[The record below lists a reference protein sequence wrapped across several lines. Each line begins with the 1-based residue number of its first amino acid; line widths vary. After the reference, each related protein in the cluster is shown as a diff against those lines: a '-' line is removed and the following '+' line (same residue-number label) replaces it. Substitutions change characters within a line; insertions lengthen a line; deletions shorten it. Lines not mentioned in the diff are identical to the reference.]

1 MDDGTRR
8 TVIDGVEAHVR
19 GFFAG
24 HEVEAVEYDLGE
36 GRRDAVPGL
45 RVLVV
50 GPGPRGSRWTYVTAG
65 CWALWT
71 RAGAGTEFL
80 LTAAVRDQRFVDLAA
95 RVAHY
100 HASYA
105 LDLAHSVPLGRP
117 LVPGASCDHLLVTL
131 PPPVR
136 PRPRTLPPPRR
147 PHRPPPVAPP
157 RHRRR
162 DRLPPRHLPRGAGG
176 TFRCRGDRPDGPVP
190 PVGGV
195 TCAA

>member
-1 MDDGTRR
+1 M
-8 TVIDGVEAHVR
+8 
-19 GFFAG
+19 
-24 HEVEAVEYDLGE
+24 
-36 GRRDAVPGL
+36 
-45 RVLVV
+45 LVA

-105 LDLAHSVPLGRP
+105 LDLVHSVPLGRP

-131 PPPVR
+131 PHPYGPALEHCPLPAARTARLLWLLPV
-136 PRPRTLPPPRR
+136 TGAEIAFRR
-147 PHRPPPVAPP
+147 ATSHEALEERFGAEVIDPTDPFRRSVA
-157 RHRRR
+157 
-162 DRLPPRHLPRGAGG
+162 
-176 TFRCRGDRPDGPVP
+176 
-190 PVGGV
+190 
-195 TCAA
+195 